1 MLLSMEIP
9 LSDSTQPNTWGPLC
23 ASCGPLRTPPVPYL
37 SLWGCSCALALHCHM
52 RTPPYSPFGLL
63 GTPPCPIPMLLFE
76 DPLCALSVP
85 LGTPLCSSFMLPFG
99 DNPLPHLHAAF

>member
-1 MLLSMEIP
+1 
-9 LSDSTQPNTWGPLC
+9 
-23 ASCGPLRTPPVPYL
+23 
-37 SLWGCSCALALHCHM
+37 
-52 RTPPYSPFGLL
+52 
-63 GTPPCPIPMLLFE
+63 MLLFE

>member
-1 MLLSMEIP
+1 MRPFEDPPCSLSVPLGMLLC
-9 LSDSTQPNTWGPLC
+9 LS
-23 ASCGPLRTPPVPYL
+23 RTLPCEDP
-37 SLWGCSCALALHCHM
+37 
-52 RTPPYSPFGLL
+52 PPYSPFGLL

-85 LGTPLCSSFMLPFG
+85 LGTPLCSSFMLPFE